1 MPIRRMAMVA
11 FNSAAGNGKEVP
23 EVVEA
28 NCYLES
34 ATFVTSETLHVDG
47 GARRSVRPRCV
58 GLPRARDLGLG
69 AEVEKTGARK
79 PPATAGRDK
88 SFPVR

>member
-1 MPIRRMAMVA
+1 MALVDS
-11 FNSAAGNGKEVP
+11 NSAAGNGKEVS

-28 NCYLES
+28 NLYLES
-34 ATFVTSETLHVDG
+34 VTFVTSETLHVDG

-79 PPATAGRDK
+79 PPATAEQDESLPAR
-88 SFPVR
+88 